1 MNHAGRID
9 RAVEGLAGAGLDA
22 LIVTDLVNVK
32 YLTGYAGSNG
42 VVVLAGSGSTFLT
55 DFRYSGEA
63 ERSMAGLIAV
73 RQVERDTIGSVG
85 RWLPE
90 LAPGAT
96 RIGFEA
102 DQLPYAMHGRL
113 AEAAAGLELVAST
126 GLVAGLRAVK
136 DADEQE
142 AVRRSAALVAPV
154 YETIAT
160 EGLIGRTEVEVA
172 WRIRERFHELGA
184 EDVSFPA
191 IVASHERGALPHAEP
206 TTTVIGPDTLVTI
219 DLGCM
224 LDAYA
229 SDCTRTFATG
239 DPGQE
244 LRDVYAVCLE
254 AQLLAMERIGPG
266 MTGQEA
272 DAIARDVIEAA
283 GHGGRFG
290 HGLGHGVGLEI
301 HEAPRLAPSVNATLE
316 PGMVVTVEPGIY
328 LPGVGGVRIE
338 DLAIVTESGL
348 ERLTMYPKDLTV
360 VG

>member
-1 MNHAGRID
+1 MTYAGRIE
-9 RAVEGLAGAGLDA
+9 RAVERLGPAGLDA
-22 LIVTDLVNVK
+22 LIVTDLVNVR

-42 VVVLAGSGSTFLT
+42 VVVLASGGSTFLT

-63 ERSMAGLIAV
+63 ERSMAGLLAV
-73 RQVERDTIGSVG
+73 REVERDTIGSVG

-90 LAPGAT
+90 LAPGAA

-126 GLVAGLRAVK
+126 GLVTGLRAVK
-136 DADEQE
+136 DEGEQE
-142 AVRRSAALVAPV
+142 AVRASAALVAPV
-154 YETIAT
+154 YETLAG
-160 EGLIGRTEVEVA
+160 EGLVGRREVDVA

-184 EDVSFPA
+184 GDVSFPA

-206 TTTVIGPDTLVTI
+206 TETEIGEGTLVTI

-224 LDAYA
+224 LNGYA

-239 DPGQE
+239 EPPRE
-244 LRDVYAVCLE
+244 LREAYAVCLE

-266 MTGQEA
+266 MTGEEA
-272 DAIARDVIEAA
+272 DAIARDAIEGA
-283 GHGGRFG
+283 GYGGRFG

-301 HEAPRLAPSVNATLE
+301 HEAPRLSPAAGATLE

-348 ERLTMYPKDLTV
+348 ERLTMYPKELTV